1 MAAGAVVWRRGPD
14 GPEVLLIH
22 RPRRGDWSLA
32 KGKRDPGEQLPQTAV
47 REVAEET
54 GIRPVLGRRLRTVRY
69 LAAGH
74 PKVVHY
80 WAAAGPVPDRGAP
93 FIPNNEV
100 DGIEWLS
107 LPRAVQRV
115 SYPDDVTVLEDFAQW
130 PHRTVPL
137 ILARHASA
145 GRKEDWHGD
154 DLLRPLDRQGRADAL
169 ALVPLLTCFDPVRV
183 VSSSALR
190 CTETVAPYA
199 AHVGAPIEAEPAFLV
214 PGRGR
219 GHGPAGR
226 AGSGDPVRAVA
237 RLLADGEP
245 TLVCAHREN
254 VPELVASACEYLGAK
269 PPAEPYL
276 AKGSFWVLQAGES
289 TLAGMERYD
298 VPGPALRKPIPRLLQ
313 AAPTGALPALR
324 RRPSRHSSRTPG
336 RPSRDLPSSAARCR
350 QGKRRNTSW
359 LRKPSPGARLTASD
373 TNATA

>member
-1 MAAGAVVWRRGPD
+1 MPEPAGQPRGGPAAQRGDGPATEPGEIRAAGAIVWRRGPG

-22 RPRRGDWSLA
+22 RPRRDDWSLA

-69 LAAGH
+69 LAGGR

-100 DGIEWLS
+100 DGIEWLT
-107 LPRAVQRV
+107 LPYAVERA

-130 PHRTVPL
+130 PHQTVPL
-137 ILARHASA
+137 ILVRHASA

-154 DLLRPLDRQGRADAL
+154 DLLRPLDHQGRADAL
-169 ALVPLLTCFDPVRV
+169 ALVPLLTCFGPVRV

-199 AHVGAPIEAEPAFLV
+199 AHVGAPVEVDDAFLV
-214 PGRGR
+214 PGRMHDSSHR
-219 GHGPAGR
+219 TELA
-226 AGSGDPVRAVA
+226 DPVPALE
-237 RLLADGEP
+237 RLLAAGVP

-254 VPELVASACEYLGAK
+254 IPELLALACDYLGAK
-269 PPAEPYL
+269 PPPEPHL
-276 AKGSFWVLQAGES
+276 AKSSFWVLQAAES
-289 TLAGMERYD
+289 NLAGLERYD
-298 VPGPALRKPIPRLLQ
+298 VS
-313 AAPTGALPALR
+313 AP
-324 RRPSRHSSRTPG
+324 
-336 RPSRDLPSSAARCR
+336 D
-350 QGKRRNTSW
+350 
-359 LRKPSPGARLTASD
+359 
-373 TNATA
+373 